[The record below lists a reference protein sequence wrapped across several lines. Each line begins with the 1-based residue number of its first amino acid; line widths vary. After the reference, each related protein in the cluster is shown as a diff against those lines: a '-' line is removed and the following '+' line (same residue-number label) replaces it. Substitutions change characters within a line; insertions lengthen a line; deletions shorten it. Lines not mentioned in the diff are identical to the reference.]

1 MGEIFNLWD
10 SFFKELPKIKGGIE
24 AAALKNRLDVDSALF
39 LIAVC
44 CYPNIK
50 ISAEQKI
57 IEELCNKGLC
67 EYNEKGI
74 TATSRGTI
82 LAKSLT
88 ITLKKIWLLI
98 KLVIFVNKI

>member
-1 MGEIFNLWD
+1 MINSEVKIVGEKFNLWD
-10 SFFKELPKIKGGIE
+10 SFFKELPIIKSGIE
-24 AAALKNRLDVDSALF
+24 SAALKNGLDVDSALF

-88 ITLKKIWLLI
+88 ITLKKI
-98 KLVIFVNKI
+98 